1 MSAEKFRE
9 DVLEVQNDLQRA
21 EAALN
26 MRRYDLAIE
35 LLQSLLKEYPA
46 NSAIYYTLARAFL
59 FQKKLREAR
68 ESVREALRLDPGYSQ
83 AHTLYGNILS
93 EQREITRA
101 EAAYLRSLE
110 LDPLDAYTHY
120 MYAVLLID
128 KAKNLALPLMQ
139 ADRLGALHLAETH
152 AREALNAE
160 PEVAMHH
167 GTLAEIL
174 GLLER
179 SGGAEAEFQQA
190 LRLDPENVLVHRTY
204 GWYLLMKRNRPEE
217 AAEYLRQAMRLNP
230 NDVTTQQLFLT
241 SLQTNKPWSRL
252 FWRTHFEVNRHG
264 ALASII
270 LPLFFIALLAAQF
283 AWGTNLLY
291 QVARDIVL
299 ILTGVAFCYL
309 VSVEIWLAILLKRS
323 IDR

>member
-1 MSAEKFRE
+1 MSAEKFRD

-35 LLQSLLKEYPA
+35 LLQSLLKAYPA

-68 ESVREALRLDPGYSQ
+68 EAVREALRLDPGYSQ

-93 EQREITRA
+93 EQREISRA
-101 EAAYLRSLE
+101 EAAYLHSLE
-110 LDPLDAYTHY
+110 IDPVDAYTHY

-139 ADRLGALHLAETH
+139 ADRLSSLHLAETH
-152 AREALNAE
+152 VREALNAE

-174 GLLER
+174 GLLEHFDE
-179 SGGAEAEFQQA
+179 AESEFQQA
-190 LRLDPENVLVHRTY
+190 LRLDPENVLIHRTY

-230 NDVTTQQLFLT
+230 NDVNTQQLFLT
-241 SLQTNKPWSRL
+241 SMQTKKPWYRL
-252 FWRTHFEVNRHG
+252 LWHTHFEVNRHG

-283 AWGTNLLY
+283 AWETNLFY

-299 ILTGVAFCYL
+299 ALIGAAFCYL
-309 VSVEIWLAILLKRS
+309 ISVEIWLAILLRRG
-323 IDR
+323 IDK